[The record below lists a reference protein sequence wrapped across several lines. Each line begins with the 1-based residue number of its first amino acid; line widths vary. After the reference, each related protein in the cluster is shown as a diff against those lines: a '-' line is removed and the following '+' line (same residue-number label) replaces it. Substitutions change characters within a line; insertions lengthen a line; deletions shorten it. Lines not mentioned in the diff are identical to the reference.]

1 MNEHW
6 DGFGYA
12 AHGADNN
19 WDGFGSTP
27 VGDHD

>member
-1 MNEHW
+1 MNEQW

-12 AHGADNN
+12 AHGDDNG

-27 VGDHD
+27 VGK

>member
-12 AHGADNN
+12 AHGDDNG

-27 VGDHD
+27 VGSHD

>member
-1 MNEHW
+1 MNEQW